1 MGDIALFCNLSED
14 SGSTRMDQE
23 EDCDLQGLSD
33 EGDEPIVS
41 DITKDMFMDRR
52 ISATGNTFMNFLDSV
67 SCGKSMVRS
76 SSWSHPR
83 HVKGMHGQQV
93 EYASVNDFHH
103 ALVHSAPFEN
113 SAHSRRPAERWM
125 SKCPVDDE
133 TCEWDDADLS
143 AQSTEIENDAR
154 TTLIIRNLG
163 SKISQQELVNL
174 WPAHEEGYDIFYMPF
189 SFKRKK
195 SLGFAFLNFRDHP
208 TALAFKEHW
217 NAEHMRLK
225 SSKPIEIDW
234 AETQGYQAHLD
245 IIQSYPEDI
254 IKCMAF
260 QPIVFHRT

>member
-1 MGDIALFCNLSED
+1 MRVLFD
-14 SGSTRMDQE
+14 MK
-23 EDCDLQGLSD
+23 
-33 EGDEPIVS
+33 DEP
-41 DITKDMFMDRR
+41 
-52 ISATGNTFMNFLDSV
+52 
-67 SCGKSMVRS
+67 S
-76 SSWSHPR
+76 SIN
-83 HVKGMHGQQV
+83 K
-93 EYASVNDFHH
+93 
-103 ALVHSAPFEN
+103 
-113 SAHSRRPAERWM
+113 
-125 SKCPVDDE
+125 
-133 TCEWDDADLS
+133 
-143 AQSTEIENDAR
+143 
-154 TTLIIRNLG
+154 TTLIVRNIG
-163 SKISQQELVNL
+163 GKMKQSQLMAL
-174 WPAHEEGYDIFYMPF
+174 WPAEQGYDIFYMPF